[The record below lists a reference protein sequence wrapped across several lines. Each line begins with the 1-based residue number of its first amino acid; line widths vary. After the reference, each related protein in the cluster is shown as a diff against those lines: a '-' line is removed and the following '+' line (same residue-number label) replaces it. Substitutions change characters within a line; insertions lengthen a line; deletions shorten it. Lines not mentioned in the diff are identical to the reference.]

1 MKEDVLFKKTPFGGF
16 DRAEVISYIQQLKE
30 TQQKYKVM
38 IDEKDEI
45 NKKLT
50 EDNVI
55 LSRQAEA
62 LKAAAKENDERFEEA
77 EKQLKSIQAKYDM
90 LVKKSEKA
98 GKYDEAGKKLAGD
111 TVKMCDELVET
122 ASVTAKEIVKQA
134 EDQLSGVR
142 TIVKGVVEELNN
154 AKNMPAKDVK
164 ILLKKLAEELENV

>member
-45 NKKLT
+45 NRKLA
-50 EDNVI
+50 EDNVV
-55 LSRQAEA
+55 LSRQIEVY
-62 LKAAAKENDERFEEA
+62 KASAKENDARLEEA
-77 EKQLKSIQAKYDM
+77 ENQLRSIKTKYDI

-142 TIVKGVVEELNN
+142 AIVRSVAEELNN

>member
-16 DRAEVISYIQQLKE
+16 DRMEVISYIQQLKE

-38 IDEKDEI
+38 IDEKDAL
-45 NKKLT
+45 NRKLA

-55 LSRQAEA
+55 LSRQVET
-62 LKAAAKENDERFEEA
+62 LSDAAKENDARLEEA
-77 EKQLKSIQAKYDM
+77 EKQLQGIKAKYDM

-134 EDQLSGVR
+134 EDELNGIR
-142 TIVKGVVEELNN
+142 EKIKGVVAEIDG
-154 AKNMPAKDVK
+154 AKNMPAKDIK
-164 ILLKKLAEELENV
+164 NLLKKLSEELGNV